1 MNFQSSVTFYGEWRR
16 VSNKGEVS
24 SGARS
29 IDLWCFLGCLGSS
42 ELENKF
48 RTLSKAWTKSAYL
61 RLLRG
66 VRTREEFGLALKDG
80 EVLTS
85 RWIIGFLSERWL
97 IGHSTHCLGLSL
109 A

>member
-1 MNFQSSVTFYGEWRR
+1 MANGEGYPTKVRL
-16 VSNKGEVS
+16 VGVFVVF
-24 SGARS
+24 
-29 IDLWCFLGCLGSS
+29 DLWCFLGFMGCS

-48 RTLSKAWTKSAYL
+48 RTFSKAWAKSAYL

-85 RWIIGFLSERWL
+85 RWSIGILSGIWL
-97 IGHSTHCLGLSL
+97 IGHSTHCLGLIL